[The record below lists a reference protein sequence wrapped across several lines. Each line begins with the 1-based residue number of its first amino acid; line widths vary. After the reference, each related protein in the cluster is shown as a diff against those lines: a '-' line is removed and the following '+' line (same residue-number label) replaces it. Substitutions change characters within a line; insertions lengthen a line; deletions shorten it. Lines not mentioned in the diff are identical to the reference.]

1 MSTAAESDVAA
12 VTSDFAAVS
21 GDAAVASGEPT
32 RPFASLRRADVAY
45 AGGKGANLGE
55 LTHAGLPVPPGFVVG
70 APAYAAFL
78 AQTGLRERLTE
89 LLDAVD
95 VEDTAALQ
103 AASDAAREMFDQT
116 PMPEP
121 LAGEI
126 RSRYAQLA
134 DAAAAHAAGND
145 GARDPNLPVAVRSSA
160 TAEDTAAT
168 SFAGMNE
175 TFLNIRGADAV
186 IDAVRRCWRSLFGA
200 RTIYYR
206 GVNGFGQADMDI
218 AVVVQRQI
226 ESTRAGVM
234 FTVNPATGQRDELV
248 IEGSFGLG
256 EAVVS
261 GSVSPDRY
269 IVEKATLAIRRR
281 EVHHKD
287 LVIEY
292 APDGGTRQRA
302 LSEQEALSPVLADQE
317 VVAVAELGRRIEE
330 HYQFPQDTEW
340 AFDPDGALWM
350 LQSRPITTLH
360 DDAAVGAGAGAAK
373 PGAGEA
379 AEPPLVLL
387 RGLGGAPGS
396 ASGAARVLKSLD
408 DAATLNDGDVLVTHM
423 TSPDWL
429 PLMRRAAA
437 IVTDSGGMTCHA
449 AIVSRELGI
458 PCVVGT
464 GEATRKLRD
473 GEIVTVDATRGLVYE
488 GARPDGAAA
497 GASGP
502 AQASPGGPVLGAT
515 VTGAA
520 VTSPSAA
527 VTATQILLN
536 LSEPS
541 QVERVKDLPVDGV
554 GLLRAE
560 MMVLEALGGDHPR
573 TLLEEGRG
581 EDFVARMADGLTTFA
596 AGFAPRPVTYRTID
610 FRTNEFSGLRGGER
624 FEPHESNPM
633 IGYRGALRY
642 TREPDVFALELAAL
656 RQVWDAGLQ
665 NLHVMLP
672 FVRTTRELR
681 ACRQLI
687 AQSGLLDRP
696 GFELWVMAE
705 VPSVLFNLADYAALG
720 IAGISIGSNDL
731 TQLLLG
737 ADRDN
742 EVLAETF
749 DERSPAVTSYLRQLI
764 PSARRLG
771 LRTSICGQ
779 APSVHP
785 EYAELLVGAGIDAI
799 SVSVDVVDRTR
810 RLVAAAEQRL
820 LLASARDERAARV
833 VGAARAE
840 G

>member
-1 MSTAAESDVAA
+1 MTITQADARQLSEQA
-12 VTSDFAAVS
+12 V
-21 GDAAVASGEPT
+21 
-32 RPFASLRRADVAY
+32 RPFSRLGRNDVDY

-55 LTHAGLPVPPGFVVG
+55 LVSAGLPVPDGFVVG
-70 APAYAAFL
+70 APAYAAFC
-78 AQTGLRERLTE
+78 AQTGLRDRLTE
-89 LLDAVD
+89 LLGGVN

-103 AASDAAREMFDQT
+103 AASVAARRLVDET

-121 LAGEI
+121 LASEI
-126 RSRYAQLA
+126 RSGYERLA
-134 DAAAAHAAGND
+134 GE
-145 GARDPNLPVAVRSSA
+145 DPHTPVAVRSSA

-206 GVNGFGQADMDI
+206 GVNGFEQADMDI
-218 AVVVQRQI
+218 AVVVQRQVD
-226 ESTRAGVM
+226 STRAGVM
-234 FTVNPATGQRDELV
+234 FTANPATGERGEVV

-269 IVEKATLAIRRR
+269 VVDKATLAIRRR

-302 LSEQEALSPVLADQE
+302 LSEDEALRPVLSDEE

-330 HYQFPQDTEW
+330 HYGSPQDTEW

-360 DDAAVGAGAGAAK
+360 ERTPSQDVSS
-373 PGAGEA
+373 
-379 AEPPLVLL
+379 EPPEQQATLL

-396 ASGAARVLKSLD
+396 ASGAARVLTSLD
-408 DAATLNDGDVLVTHM
+408 DAANLNDGDVLVTHM

-429 PLMRRAAA
+429 PLLRRAAA
-437 IVTDSGGMTCHA
+437 VVTDSGGMTCHA

-473 GEIVTVDATRGLVYE
+473 GEIVTVDATRGVVLE
-488 GARPDGAAA
+488 GARPVEPAA
-497 GASGP
+497 
-502 AQASPGGPVLGAT
+502 ASPGERAPGTAGPGGA
-515 VTGAA
+515 
-520 VTSPSAA
+520 P
-527 VTATQILLN
+527 VTATQILVN

-541 QVERVKDLPVDGV
+541 QVARVKDLHVDGV

-560 MMVLEALGGDHPR
+560 MMVLEALAGDHPR

-581 EDFVARMADGLTTFA
+581 EEFVARMAEGLGTFA
-596 AGFAPRPVTYRTID
+596 AGFAPRGVTYRTID

-624 FEPHESNPM
+624 FEPREANPM

-642 TREPDVFALELAAL
+642 TREPDVFALELAAV
-656 RQVWDAGLQ
+656 RQVWDTGLH

-672 FVRTTRELR
+672 FVRSTRELR
-681 ACRQLI
+681 RCRELI
-687 AQSGLLDRP
+687 AESGLLDRP

-705 VPSVLFNLADYAALG
+705 VPSVLFNLEEYAALG
-720 IAGISIGSNDL
+720 IRGISVGSNDL

-749 DERSPAVTSYLRQLI
+749 DERDPAVTAYLRELI
-764 PSARRLG
+764 PRARRLG

-785 EYAELLVGAGIDAI
+785 EYAELLVRAGIDAI

-810 RLVAAAEQRL
+810 ALVAAAEQRVL
-820 LLASARDERAARV
+820 LDGAREKA
-833 VGAARAE
+833 
-840 G
+840 

>member
-1 MSTAAESDVAA
+1 MSATQTDATPLTDEA
-12 VTSDFAAVS
+12 VRT
-21 GDAAVASGEPT
+21 
-32 RPFASLRRADVAY
+32 FASLRRADVAY

-55 LTHAGLPVPPGFVVG
+55 LTAAGLPVPDGFVVG

-78 AQTGLRERLTE
+78 VQTGLRERLAE
-89 LLDAVD
+89 LLDPVD

-103 AASDAAREMFDQT
+103 AASAAARELFDQT
-116 PMPEP
+116 PVPEP
-121 LAGEI
+121 LAHEI
-126 RSRYAQLA
+126 SVAYGGLA
-134 DAAAAHAAGND
+134 GGPDEAAG
-145 GARDPNLPVAVRSSA
+145 GRPIMPVAVRSSA

-175 TFLNIRGADAV
+175 TYLNIRGADAV

-200 RTIYYR
+200 RTVYYR
-206 GVNGFGQADMDI
+206 GVNGFEQADMDI

-226 ESTRAGVM
+226 ASKRAGVM
-234 FTVNPATGQRDELV
+234 FTVNPATGARDELV

-269 IVEKATLAIRRR
+269 VVEKATLAIRRR

-292 APDGGTRQRA
+292 DPNGSGTRQRA
-302 LSEQEALSPVLADQE
+302 LSEEEALRPVLSDEE
-317 VVAVAELGRRIEE
+317 VVAVAGLGRQIEQ
-330 HYQFPQDTEW
+330 HYEYPQDTEW
-340 AFDPDGALWM
+340 AFDPEGALWM

-360 DDAAVGAGAGAAK
+360 DTA
-373 PGAGEA
+373 A
-379 AEPPLVLL
+379 AEPATAGESSAVPPTGGGGEAPQAVLL
-387 RGLGGAPGS
+387 HGLGGAPGS
-396 ASGAARVLKSLD
+396 AAGAARVLTTLD
-408 DAATLNDGDVLVTHM
+408 DAARLNDGDVLVTHM

-429 PLMRRAAA
+429 PLLRRAAA
-437 IVTDSGGMTCHA
+437 VVTDSGGMTCHA

-473 GEIVTVDATRGLVYE
+473 GEIVTVDATRGLVLE
-488 GARPDGAAA
+488 GARPATDGPADTTATQSRAA
-497 GASGP
+497 GSNGRNVP
-502 AQASPGGPVLGAT
+502 GAT
-515 VTGAA
+515 A
-520 VTSPSAA
+520 P

-541 QVERVKDLPVDGV
+541 QVQRVKDLPVDGV

-560 MMVLEALGGDHPR
+560 MMVLEALAGDHPR

-581 EDFVARMADGLTTFA
+581 DEFVARMADGLTTFA

-656 RQVWDAGLQ
+656 RQVWDAGLH

-672 FVRTTRELR
+672 FVRSTRELR
-681 ACRQLI
+681 ACRELI

-696 GFELWVMAE
+696 DFELWVMAE

-720 IAGISIGSNDL
+720 VTGISIGSNDL

-749 DERSPAVTSYLRQLI
+749 DERDPAVTAYLRQLI
-764 PSARRLG
+764 PSARKLG

-785 EYAELLVGAGIDAI
+785 EYAELLVRAGIDAI
-799 SVSVDVVDRTR
+799 SVSVDAVDRTR
-810 RLVAAAEQRL
+810 ALVAAAEQRVL
-820 LLASARDERAARV
+820 LDAAR
-833 VGAARAE
+833 GR

>member
-1 MSTAAESDVAA
+1 MNATHAGASPLTADAVRTFAE
-12 VTSDFAAVS
+12 
-21 GDAAVASGEPT
+21 
-32 RPFASLRRADVAY
+32 LRREDVEY

-55 LTHAGLPVPPGFVVG
+55 LTSAGLPVPDGFVIG

-78 AQTGLRERLTE
+78 VQTGLRERLAE
-89 LLDAVD
+89 LLDSVD

-103 AASDAAREMFDQT
+103 AASAAAREMVEQT
-116 PMPEP
+116 PLPEA
-121 LAGEI
+121 LAHQI
-126 RSRYAQLA
+126 TLA
-134 DAAAAHAAGND
+134 YQHLAHAA
-145 GARDPNLPVAVRSSA
+145 PETPVAVRSSA

-175 TFLNIRGADAV
+175 TFLNIRGAEAV

-206 GVNGFGQADMDI
+206 GLNGFAQADMDI
-218 AVVVQRQI
+218 AVVVQRQVN
-226 ESTRAGVM
+226 STRAGVM

-302 LSEQEALSPVLADQE
+302 LSEEEALRPVLSDEE
-317 VVAVAELGRRIEE
+317 VLAVAELGRRIEE
-330 HYQFPQDTEW
+330 HYEFPQDTEW

-360 DDAAVGAGAGAAK
+360 DTPSAAGANGT
-373 PGAGEA
+373 
-379 AEPPLVLL
+379 PPDPQAVLL
-387 RGLGGAPGS
+387 HGLGGAPGS
-396 ASGAARVLKSLD
+396 ASGAARVLVSLS
-408 DAATLNDGDVLVTHM
+408 DAASLNDGDVLVTHM

-429 PLMRRAAA
+429 PLLRRAGA

-464 GEATRKLRD
+464 GEATSKLRD
-473 GEIVTVDATRGLVYE
+473 GEIVTVDATRGVVLE
-488 GARPDGAAA
+488 GAAPAA
-497 GASGP
+497 GEP
-502 AQASPGGPVLGAT
+502 APAGAGGRSLSAGLPAAP
-515 VTGAA
+515 VTG
-520 VTSPSAA
+520 
-527 VTATQILLN
+527 TQILVN

-541 QVERVKDLPVDGV
+541 QVARVKDLQVDGV

-560 MMVLEALGGDHPR
+560 MMVLEALAGDHPR

-581 EDFVARMADGLTTFA
+581 EEFVARMAEGLSTFA

-642 TREPDVFALELAAL
+642 TREPDIFALELAAL
-656 RQVWDAGLQ
+656 RQVWDTGLH

-672 FVRTTRELR
+672 FVRSTRELHL
-681 ACRQLI
+681 CRELI
-687 AQSGLLDRP
+687 AGSGLLDRP

-705 VPSVLFNLADYAALG
+705 VPSVLFNLEQYAALG
-720 IAGISIGSNDL
+720 VTGISVGSNDL

-749 DERSPAVTSYLRQLI
+749 DERDPAVTAYLRELI
-764 PSARRLG
+764 PRARGLG

-785 EYAELLVGAGIDAI
+785 EYAELLVRAGIDAI
-799 SVSVDVVDRTR
+799 SVSVDAVERTR

-820 LLASARDERAARV
+820 LLDAARPE
-833 VGAARAE
+833 A
-840 G
+840 

>member
-1 MSTAAESDVAA
+1 
-12 VTSDFAAVS
+12 
-21 GDAAVASGEPT
+21 
-32 RPFASLRRADVAY
+32 
-45 AGGKGANLGE
+45 
-55 LTHAGLPVPPGFVVG
+55 
-70 APAYAAFL
+70 
-78 AQTGLRERLTE
+78 
-89 LLDAVD
+89 
-95 VEDTAALQ
+95 
-103 AASDAAREMFDQT
+103 
-116 PMPEP
+116 
-121 LAGEI
+121 
-126 RSRYAQLA
+126 
-134 DAAAAHAAGND
+134 
-145 GARDPNLPVAVRSSA
+145 
-160 TAEDTAAT
+160 
-168 SFAGMNE
+168 
-175 TFLNIRGADAV
+175 V

-206 GVNGFGQADMDI
+206 GMNGFAQADMDI
-218 AVVVQRQI
+218 AVVVQRQVD
-226 ESTRAGVM
+226 STRAGVM
-234 FTVNPATGQRDELV
+234 FTVNPATGERGELV

-269 IVEKATLAIRRR
+269 VVDKATLAIRRR

-292 APDGGTRQRA
+292 APDGGTQQRT
-302 LSEQEALSPVLADQE
+302 LSEEEALRPVLTDEE

-330 HYQFPQDTEW
+330 HYGSPQDTEW

-360 DDAAVGAGAGAAK
+360 DVPTTGTAS
-373 PGAGEA
+373 ETS
-379 AEPPLVLL
+379 EPQVVLL

-396 ASGAARVLKSLD
+396 ASGAARVLTSLA
-408 DAATLNDGDVLVTHM
+408 DAASLNDGDVLVTHM

-429 PLMRRAAA
+429 PLLRRAAA
-437 IVTDSGGMTCHA
+437 VVTDSGGMTCHA

-464 GEATRKLRD
+464 GEATRRLRD
-473 GEIVTVDATRGLVYE
+473 GEIVTVDATRGMVLE
-488 GARPDGAAA
+488 GARASEPTPAMPTSGNAPAAMR
-497 GASGP
+497 P
-502 AQASPGGPVLGAT
+502 
-515 VTGAA
+515 
-520 VTSPSAA
+520 
-527 VTATQILLN
+527 VTATQILVN

-541 QVERVKDLPVDGV
+541 QVQRVKDLPVDGV

-560 MMVLEALGGDHPR
+560 MMVLEALAGDHPR
-573 TLLEEGRG
+573 TLLQEGRG
-581 EDFVARMADGLTTFA
+581 EEFVARMAEGLSTFA

-624 FEPHESNPM
+624 FEPHEANPM

-642 TREPDVFALELAAL
+642 TREPDVFRLELAAL
-656 RQVWDAGLQ
+656 CRVWDAGLH

-681 ACRQLI
+681 RCRELI
-687 AQSGLLDRP
+687 SEAGLLDRA

-705 VPSVLFNLADYAALG
+705 VPSVLFNLEEYAALG
-720 IAGISIGSNDL
+720 VAGISIGSNDL

-749 DERSPAVTSYLRQLI
+749 DERDPAVTAYLRELI
-764 PSARRLG
+764 PRARELG

-785 EYAELLVGAGIDAI
+785 EYAELLVRAGIDAI
-799 SVSVDVVDRTR
+799 SVSVDVIDRTR
-810 RLVAAAEQRL
+810 ALVAAAEQRVL
-820 LLASARDERAARV
+820 LDAARD
-833 VGAARAE
+833 G